1 MKLLVYRN
9 SYQITEDILDNVA
22 YSGIE
27 GVSIT
32 PLLRS
37 SNLSHKRLI
46 EFISKLTQSNLINKI
61 ETNGKITFII
71 TEKGK
76 IYLDEY
82 KKFSNLA
89 GSFGLEL

>member
-1 MKLLVYRN
+1 MYRN
-9 SYQITEDILDNVA
+9 SYQITEDILDTVA
-22 YSGIE
+22 YNGSD
-27 GVSIT
+27 GVTIT

-37 SNLSHKRLI
+37 SNLSHKRMVG
-46 EFISKLTQSNLINKI
+46 FISKLTQSNLINKI